1 MMKSGVPVTTLWSQG
16 DLILFAIIRDLLAGR
31 KPLVLRDEIYAV
43 YCKGSEIMKDNE
55 TYRKE
60 RMECK

>member
-16 DLILFAIIRDLLAGR
+16 DLILLAIIRDLLAGR
-31 KPLVLRDEIYAV
+31 KQIVLRDEIYAM

-55 TYRKE
+55 TCRKE